1 MFFFLLLITRRRQQ
15 SEIGMKTV
23 ASDQLYLWASGEFL
37 SGVGALY
44 LLLCDN
50 DDIEESERERES
62 MQVQVTLFGQMLI
75 IINLKRNKTER
86 ENKC

>member
-1 MFFFLLLITRRRQQ
+1 
-15 SEIGMKTV
+15 MKTV

-50 DDIEESERERES
+50 DDIEESERERERKYAS
-62 MQVQVTLFGQMLI
+62 TSDTVWSDADHH
-75 IINLKRNKTER
+75 
-86 ENKC
+86 

>member
-1 MFFFLLLITRRRQQ
+1 
-15 SEIGMKTV
+15 MKTV

-50 DDIEESERERES
+50 DDIEESERERERERES